1 MNKTLFINH
10 SIKQC
15 GVYQYGLRLFNILNK
30 SNNVNYIY
38 KELNNY
44 NDYLNILD
52 ENKDLTAI
60 IYNYHNSTMTWLNE
74 NNIQRNVLN
83 IGLLHESQ
91 NIGFEYVIDDLPR
104 PIYEDVDDYINE
116 KDDELDDMDLNIID
130 EINAFIDYKQEETPI
145 FGSFGFGF
153 KNKGFHKIIQIINER
168 YDNAIIK
175 LVVPVA
181 YYSNPDMYIDTKI
194 LLSYITKP
202 NIKLLI
208 TKHFFTNK
216 QILRFL
222 KSNTLNIFL
231 YDEMIGRGISSVIDY
246 ALSVDTPF
254 CISNSNMFRHIYT
267 DDICLYKKS
276 IEECIINSQ
285 AHRLIYLDK
294 YSHKNICNN
303 FDNIILNKSYSYSYQ
318 DLFVISALNKK
329 ENGYFLEIGSHH
341 PITNNNSYLLENK
354 YNWSGLLVE
363 YLDFSKLYEENRK
376 NSKYVIQDARTV
388 NYYNLFKKYNFPN
401 NMDYLQI
408 DLDVDN
414 KSTLDTLRVLDK
426 TIFDEYKFATVTFEH
441 DIYRGNFFNTRDISR
456 KIFRDRGYILLFP
469 DISTSYMGNT
479 NLPYEDWYVHP
490 DLVDKN
496 FIDNFKT
503 EEAIMDKNILSIFT
517 TYK

>member
-181 YYSNPDMYIDTKI
+181 YYSNPDMYIDTK
-194 LLSYITKP
+194 
-202 NIKLLI
+202 N
-208 TKHFFTNK
+208 
-216 QILRFL
+216 
-222 KSNTLNIFL
+222 
-231 YDEMIGRGISSVIDY
+231 
-246 ALSVDTPF
+246 
-254 CISNSNMFRHIYT
+254 
-267 DDICLYKKS
+267 
-276 IEECIINSQ
+276 
-285 AHRLIYLDK
+285 
-294 YSHKNICNN
+294 
-303 FDNIILNKSYSYSYQ
+303 
-318 DLFVISALNKK
+318 
-329 ENGYFLEIGSHH
+329 
-341 PITNNNSYLLENK
+341 
-354 YNWSGLLVE
+354 
-363 YLDFSKLYEENRK
+363 
-376 NSKYVIQDARTV
+376 
-388 NYYNLFKKYNFPN
+388 
-401 NMDYLQI
+401 
-408 DLDVDN
+408 
-414 KSTLDTLRVLDK
+414 
-426 TIFDEYKFATVTFEH
+426 
-441 DIYRGNFFNTRDISR
+441 
-456 KIFRDRGYILLFP
+456 
-469 DISTSYMGNT
+469 
-479 NLPYEDWYVHP
+479 
-490 DLVDKN
+490 
-496 FIDNFKT
+496 
-503 EEAIMDKNILSIFT
+503 
-517 TYK
+517 